1 MAGLLWKRGTTLGQ
15 GGFGVVS
22 LASTSNALFRGVTLP
37 SLIALKSCN
46 YGASQSLKEEVE
58 ILRMFKHSPYI
69 IHCFGANVSFED
81 NVNLYN
87 LLLEYASGGSL
98 ADRLQNCNSLSES
111 EVKKHTKN
119 VLLGLSCIHNNGIIH
134 CDIKPGNIL
143 LVGRDK
149 TAKIADFG
157 LSVTLE
163 QGLNQK
169 QGVIRGTERYM
180 APESVINTEYTS
192 QVDIWAL
199 GCTVY
204 ELITGTSLW
213 EDADGDDVLDKIE
226 FEEPKFQNSKL
237 SNEAQNFLEKCLVKN
252 PSTRWTADMLLN
264 HTFLQNSSKVAN
276 TAKTRKKKSDSM
288 SLLHK
293 PIRKITFKISH
304 HKFSRQLLD
313 PKPLLDKPIKK
324 ITFKIGNHKFMRQL
338 TDLKEVENETCGR
351 VLSTDNR

>member
-1 MAGLLWKRGTTLGQ
+1 MAELLWKRGTTLGQ
-15 GGFGVVS
+15 GSFSVVS

-46 YGASQSLKEEVE
+46 FSASQSFKEEVE

-69 IHCFGANVSFED
+69 IHCFGADVSFEN

-98 ADRLQNCNSLSES
+98 ADRLQDCNSLPEV

-143 LVGRDK
+143 LVDMDK

-163 QGLNQK
+163 QGMNQK

-180 APESVINTEYTS
+180 APESVINTEYTP

-204 ELITGTSLW
+204 ELITGTPLW

-226 FEEPKFQNSKL
+226 FENSKL
-237 SNEAQNFLEKCLVKN
+237 SNEAQDFLEKCLVKN
-252 PSTRWTADMLLN
+252 PSSRWTADLLLN
-264 HTFLQNSSKVAN
+264 HPFLLHSSKAAN
-276 TAKTRKKKSDSM
+276 TAKTRKKKSGSM

-293 PIRKITFKISH
+293 PI
-304 HKFSRQLLD
+304 Q
-313 PKPLLDKPIKK
+313 K
-324 ITFKIGNHKFMRQL
+324 ITFKIGNYKFVRQL
-338 TDLKEVENETCGR
+338 PNPT
-351 VLSTDNR
+351 NR

>member
-46 YGASQSLKEEVE
+46 Y
-58 ILRMFKHSPYI
+58 
-69 IHCFGANVSFED
+69 D

-98 ADRLQNCNSLSES
+98 ADRLQNCKSLSES
-111 EVKKHTKN
+111 EVKTHTKN

-163 QGLNQK
+163 QGMNQK

-204 ELITGTSLW
+204 ELITGTPLW

-226 FEEPKFQNSKL
+226 FEEPKSQNSKL

-252 PSTRWTADMLLN
+252 PSTRWTADMLLK

-293 PIRKITFKISH
+293 PIQKITFKIGHHKFSRQLLDQKPLLDKPIKKITFKFGN

-313 PKPLLDKPIKK
+313 PKPLLHKPIQK
-324 ITFKIGNHKFMRQL
+324 ITFKNGNHKFMRQSP
-338 TDLKEVENETCGR
+338 DLKEVENEPCGR
-351 VLSTDNR
+351 VTGY

>member
-1 MAGLLWKRGTTLGQ
+1 MAELLWKRGTTLGQ
-15 GGFGVVS
+15 GSFSVVS
-22 LASTSNALFRGVTLP
+22 LASTSNALFRGCF
-37 SLIALKSCN
+37 SI
-46 YGASQSLKEEVE
+46 VE

-69 IHCFGANVSFED
+69 IHCFGANVSFEN

-87 LLLEYASGGSL
+87 LLLKYAFGGSL
-98 ADRLQNCNSLSES
+98 ADLLQNCNSLPEV

-119 VLLGLSCIHNNGIIH
+119 VLLGLCCIHNNGIIH
-134 CDIKPGNIL
+134 CDTKPGNIL

-163 QGLNQK
+163 QGMNQK

-180 APESVINTEYTS
+180 APESVINTEYTP

-204 ELITGTSLW
+204 ELITGTRLW
-213 EDADGDDVLDKIE
+213 EDANGDDVLDKIK

-237 SNEAQNFLEKCLVKN
+237 SNEAQDFLEKCLVKN
-252 PSTRWTADMLLN
+252 PSSCWTADLLLN
-264 HTFLQNSSKVAN
+264 HPFL
-276 TAKTRKKKSDSM
+276 KKKSGSM

-293 PIRKITFKISH
+293 PI
-304 HKFSRQLLD
+304 Q
-313 PKPLLDKPIKK
+313 K
-324 ITFKIGNHKFMRQL
+324 ITFKIGNHKFVRQL
-338 TDLKEVENETCGR
+338 PNPT
-351 VLSTDNR
+351 NR